1 MKMLNSPEIKSL
13 IAELQDWPRSVL
25 TSHKNASRLIHKLT
39 FLADLGIRKDDPGVE
54 EIVEKIL
61 GHRSSQGPFQALMN
75 IPAKFGGS
83 GTDQFAW
90 ALCDA
95 TVILYSLARIGL

>member
-1 MKMLNSPEIKSL
+1 
-13 IAELQDWPRSVL
+13 
-25 TSHKNASRLIHKLT
+25 LT

-95 TVILYSLARIGL
+95 PVILYSLAIIGLQDDARVL